1 MRRRLA
7 SQVHGC
13 CGRFDCRGGVR
24 RCPRAE
30 LRPLAQEA
38 LVGPN
43 EPRELDRN
51 RGLHGATGHL
61 EQAAHTRW
69 AGSGCLTSLEPAGRR
84 ARAISAPH
92 YTKRTSRHPSSPHQI
107 GARRLAACKNL
118 SRSILPRP
126 SWIDSVPAQFS
137 TSAHLGRGKIGF
149 QGEVYF
155 GHEIGGDIWVIT
167 VQGRGY
173 DSQFYWNGRRDTGLP
188 PQTWVFEGAGVG
200 RPPAPTVTVAG
211 RDDASGGLYDGG
223 SGFDD
228 TTAGRYDSGYGS
240 SRQDKC
246 DAGHPLITG
255 GSVGQYFQD
264 QAQCDSCRDAIS
276 AHDAHSCRECQFDLC
291 SHCGRASRRAGRGYG
306 GGGGGNTEGLLG
318 GGNGGESGCPC
329 LIM

>member
-1 MRRRLA
+1 VSDSR
-7 SQVHGC
+7 S
-13 CGRFDCRGGVR
+13 GRALTHQQSENTE
-24 RCPRAE
+24 RA
-30 LRPLAQEA
+30 PH
-38 LVGPN
+38 
-43 EPRELDRN
+43 N
-51 RGLHGATGHL
+51 RGQGA
-61 EQAAHTRW
+61 QVDAK
-69 AGSGCLTSLEPAGRR
+69 
-84 ARAISAPH
+84 AP
-92 YTKRTSRHPSSPHQI
+92 KRLLYKQVSMELPE
-107 GARRLAACKNL
+107 KEY
-118 SRSILPRP
+118 SRSERN
-126 SWIDSVPAQFS
+126 
-137 TSAHLGRGKIGF
+137 K
-149 QGEVYF
+149 GEVYF

-211 RDDASGGLYDGG
+211 RDDASGGLYDGE

-228 TTAGRYDSGYGS
+228 TTSGRYDSGYGS